1 MSQPLGDPALCGGQP
16 FHGFLRVD
24 LQISP
29 VKLQPRL
36 CRGHAFYGFLRVDL
50 QISPVKSLPVC
61 CAPCVLQCFVQ
72 VEADFF
78 IDVSA
83 NSATA
88 FLVHVRFTVR
98 LRFAVRQFCELDTST
113 YASSIV
119 WLSCTFV
126 PCNSHAIGEGR
137 VSKTY
142 RFFDVDVS
150 QAQNSRELALP
161 NVYQA

>member
-1 MSQPLGDPALCGGQP
+1 MSRPLGDPG
-16 FHGFLRVD
+16 
-24 LQISP
+24 
-29 VKLQPRL
+29 L
-36 CRGHAFYGFLRVDL
+36 CRGHAFYGFLKVDL
-50 QISPVKSLPVC
+50 QISPVKLLVGL
-61 CAPCVLQCFVQ
+61 CVRCVFQCFVQ
-72 VEADFF
+72 VESHFF

-88 FLVHVRFTVR
+88 LLCRM
-98 LRFAVRQFCELDTST
+98 RFAVLLQLAVQQFCELDTST

-126 PCNSHAIGEGR
+126 PCNSHAVGEGR
-137 VSKTY
+137 LSKTY
-142 RFFDVDVS
+142 RLFDVDVS